1 MAPASP
7 RDPDADPVTD
17 PAAAPG
23 DDTDRRKT
31 ELRRRLRARRTTLAA
46 TPDRARRDAALVTN
60 LCRYLDTLDTLDAID
75 GRPVAVA
82 AFAPLPGEP
91 GGADL
96 PDRLAATGR
105 QVWLPV
111 VDAPGRPL
119 RWLPDVGPDHRR
131 TAAYGIREPVPVPS
145 ATGVDAPLPLSAL
158 PAGLVVVLPAL
169 AVDADGVRLGQG
181 GGFYDRTFAPD
192 TIRHSGN
199 IRTRAGAAY
208 RGRLLALVDHE
219 EFGVPVPRTTLDLAV
234 PVVVTDDGVSPTGA
248 HR

>member
-7 RDPDADPVTD
+7 RDREADPVTD

-60 LCRYLDTLDTLDAID
+60 LCRYLDTLDSPD
-75 GRPVAVA
+75 GRPAAVA

-145 ATGVDAPLPLSAL
+145 ATGVDAPLPLPAL